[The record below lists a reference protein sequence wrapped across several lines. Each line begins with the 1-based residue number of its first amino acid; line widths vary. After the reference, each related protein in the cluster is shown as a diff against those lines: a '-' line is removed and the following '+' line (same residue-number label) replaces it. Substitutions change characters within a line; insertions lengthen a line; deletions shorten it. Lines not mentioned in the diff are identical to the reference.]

1 MTMND
6 VCSMLAAQTLSDL
19 TLQLRVDLSF
29 TLNKFIMKSF
39 LV

>member
-1 MTMND
+1 MTVND
-6 VCSMLAAQTLSDL
+6 VCSMLAVQTLSDL

-29 TLNKFIMKSF
+29 TLNKSIMKSF